1 MLPKTSAK
9 CLCKKSYDG
18 ETKWVHS
25 FIKDDKLIEISV
37 YNGVW
42 NRVSNSIK
50 KNLIANPSSIKK
62 F

>member
-1 MLPKTSAK
+1 MPSAYV
-9 CLCKKSYDG
+9 KSYDG

-37 YNGVW
+37 YNGIW